1 MSSCEIKKGI
11 FVLKECGE
19 FAAVK
24 CSTCQKNVCANHS
37 RQDGSKL
44 VCCECFAVKNQN
56 DILQNKNIYNT
67 SSARDSMLWYY
78 ATRSSFHSYS
88 SYRPFNYNDYHHF
101 DHPTTNSA
109 FDDNKGGSLID
120 S

>member
-1 MSSCEIKKGI
+1 MSSCQIKKGI

-24 CSTCQKNVCANHS
+24 CSTCQKDVCAQHS

-44 VCCECFAVKNQN
+44 VCCECYAIGNQN
-56 DILQNKNIYNT
+56 DILQNTNTYNR
-67 SSARDSMLWYY
+67 SSTRDSMLWYY
-78 ATRSSFHSYS
+78 ATRNSFNSYS
-88 SYRPFNYNDYHHF
+88 SYRPFNYYDYHNFNNQTQH
-101 DHPTTNSA
+101 SVV
-109 FDDNKGGSLID
+109 DDNKGGALID